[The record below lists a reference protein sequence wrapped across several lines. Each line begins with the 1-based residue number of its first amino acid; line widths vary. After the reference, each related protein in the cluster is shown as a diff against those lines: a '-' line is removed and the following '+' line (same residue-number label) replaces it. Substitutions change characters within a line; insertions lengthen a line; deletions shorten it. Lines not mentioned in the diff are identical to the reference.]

1 LFHGQKVII
10 VKKRVAGA
18 TEEAMGRFVVR
29 AARAAGV
36 SGKVNVLLTSNREL
50 QSLNQ
55 RFRGKDLPTDV
66 ISFPAAATLPERF
79 AGDIA
84 ISAELAA
91 SNSKKL
97 GHSAVDEVKILVLH
111 GLLHLAGYD
120 HEHDEGRMARKE
132 QRLRRLLGLPVALI
146 ERSHFASNGSMPT
159 PKRQATSGGRG
170 RSKRAKVR

>member
-1 LFHGQKVII
+1 
-10 VKKRVAGA
+10 
-18 TEEAMGRFVVR
+18 MGRFVVR
-29 AARAAGV
+29 AARVAGV
-36 SGKVNVLLTSNREL
+36 SGKVNVLLTSSREL

-55 RFRGKDLPTDV
+55 RFRGKDSPTDV
-66 ISFPAAATLPERF
+66 LSFPAAATLVEGL

-120 HEHDEGRMARKE
+120 HEQDQGTMARKE
-132 QRLRRLLGLPVALI
+132 QRLRKLLGLPVSLI
-146 ERSHFASNGSMPT
+146 ERSQSTSNGTMP
-159 PKRQATSGGRG
+159 KGRVKSGSRG
-170 RSKRAKVR
+170 RSKRAQGR